1 MDIHQFLVAWAVE
14 SLTTTTALVNW
25 FRRTTTCPP
34 LQAMNQ
40 LMSPPTSPHISPPIS
55 PLQVSPRQPP
65 LTLVFSSQ
73 TRGLIHLL
81 RPFPFKLVKGT
92 ATLIQTVMLVYF
104 ACSGMVMNQFLVAV
118 ALHSDIGTIASVKY
132 TDQALNHLYPPFQAI
147 NHQPDKLS

>member
-1 MDIHQFLVAWAVE
+1 MGNPGAKE
-14 SLTTTTALVNW
+14 E
-25 FRRTTTCPP
+25 
-34 LQAMNQ
+34 
-40 LMSPPTSPHISPPIS
+40 
-55 PLQVSPRQPP
+55 
-65 LTLVFSSQ
+65 
-73 TRGLIHLL
+73 IHLGEKNVL
-81 RPFPFKLVKGT
+81 SLMTQKRTNVPRVKGT